1 MRLSPLQLLS
11 PPRRPG
17 RTGASSDRDV
27 GETCG
32 LCYNLC
38 AMRPGLTYV
47 CIRNAGSTCVVR
59 RSSGT
64 AAETAICRIY
74 RTTEIRSEGN
84 TVPALFGNQALPQ
97 DTLKA
102 DRKSSLR
109 IGPLG
114 MGKRALYLNSFF
126 FSRRYYVLW
135 SEVKRVYKLV
145 AMSKGGFTGIGA
157 FGAMSYLVVELRDGR
172 SKRCQIKYEMYVD
185 EALDWIAKNH
195 PEIPNRS
202 ETAQKK
208 LDEAEAQAH
217 ARLKKDL
224 SGTAIE
230 NIRILEEAEQY
241 LEKEPLL
248 YRVLQNTAGKK
259 RVQQTISPGRRALGI
274 TIFAGSILALAAGIP
289 LMMQRHP
296 AGIYMVMLG
305 AAFFLF
311 SSVGNLVPVG
321 RNSPKRIRKEWE
333 SAVSDCEAY
342 IGKRDS
348 FPVPGRYAHPVVL
361 RRMARVI
368 REGRA
373 EEIPQ
378 ALEVVKADLK
388 ALNKSVTVSQ
398 QEYDEVVAVKA
409 MFLVS
414 DYQ

>member
-1 MRLSPLQLLS
+1 MP
-11 PPRRPG
+11 
-17 RTGASSDRDV
+17 V
-27 GETCG
+27 
-32 LCYNLC
+32 
-38 AMRPGLTYV
+38 
-47 CIRNAGSTCVVR
+47 
-59 RSSGT
+59 
-64 AAETAICRIY
+64 
-74 RTTEIRSEGN
+74 
-84 TVPALFGNQALPQ
+84 LFGNQSLPQ

-102 DRKSSLR
+102 DRKASLK

-114 MGKRALYLNSFF
+114 MGRRALYLNSFF

-135 SEVKRVYKLV
+135 NEVKRVYKLV

-172 SKRCQIKYEMYVD
+172 SKRCQVKYEIHVD
-185 EALDWIAKNH
+185 EALEWIAKNH
-195 PEIPNRS
+195 PEIPTRS
-202 ETAQKK
+202 VTAQNK
-208 LDEAEAQAH
+208 LDAAKAEAE

-224 SGTAIE
+224 SAEANE
-230 NIRILEEAEQY
+230 NIRILEDAEQY
-241 LEKEPLL
+241 LEAEPLL
-248 YRVLQNTAGKK
+248 YRTLQGRAGKK
-259 RVQQTISPGRRALGI
+259 RVQDTVSPGKRALGI
-274 TIFAGSILALAAGIP
+274 TIFTGSLLALAAGIP
-289 LMMQRHP
+289 LMTRNHP

-321 RNSPKRIRKEWE
+321 RNSPKRIQKEWE
-333 SAVSDCEAY
+333 SAVADCEAY

-373 EEIPQ
+373 EKIPE
-378 ALEVVKADLK
+378 ALEVVKSDLK
-388 ALNKSVTVSQ
+388 ALNRSVKVSQ